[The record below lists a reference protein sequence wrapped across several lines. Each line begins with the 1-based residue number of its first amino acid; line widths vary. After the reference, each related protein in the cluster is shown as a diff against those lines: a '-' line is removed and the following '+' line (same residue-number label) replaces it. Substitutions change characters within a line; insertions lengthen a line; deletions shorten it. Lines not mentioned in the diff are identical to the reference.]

1 MDSWISNILS
11 DSRVYGV
18 VRTLRRWTETSVLL
32 SRLGVSGL
40 LTAFVGA
47 VGLAS
52 VVFVYRSNL
61 GAGIKFL
68 SFALLF
74 VGVAAL
80 VERLVEEPAE

>member
-1 MDSWISNILS
+1 MAPGLS

-18 VRTLRRWTETSVLL
+18 VRTLRRWTATSVVV

-40 LTAFVGA
+40 LTAAVGA
-47 VGLAS
+47 FGLAS

-74 VGVAAL
+74 LGVAA
-80 VERLVEEPAE
+80 VVQRLVDEPSD